1 MGVAHSYCYTVWQE
15 TFEGEN
21 FLQIGE
27 KYNFRGENVCRLLAF
42 TVPKDTTHPNFAAK
56 AS

>member
-27 KYNFRGENVCRLLAF
+27 KYNFRGENFRRLLAF
-42 TVPKDTTHPNFAAK
+42 TVPKDTMHPNFTAK